1 MNRTACRKRAL
12 KRQKQLEATHAR
24 PAAHPVLAGLHLPE
38 DSSGRAAR
46 LVLLGSSR
54 ALVENHLGVRDYTET
69 HLSLLSGRGAIEITG
84 DALLLTDVRKGALIV
99 SGKIYRVELTDA

>member
-1 MNRTACRKRAL
+1 MRKERGKKPRRRSIPL
-12 KRQKQLEATHAR
+12 LQWLGEAGGRDAR
-24 PAAHPVLAGLHLPE
+24 VTVVGA
-38 DSSGRAAR
+38 
-46 LVLLGSSR
+46 SR

-84 DALLLTDVRKGALIV
+84 DALLLPDVRKGALIV